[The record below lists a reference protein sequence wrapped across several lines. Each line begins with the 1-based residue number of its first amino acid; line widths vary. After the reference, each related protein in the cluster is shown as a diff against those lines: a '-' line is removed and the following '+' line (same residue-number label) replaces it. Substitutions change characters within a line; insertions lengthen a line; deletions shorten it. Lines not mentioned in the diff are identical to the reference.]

1 MRKECVKSGF
11 QRRVEFTPT
20 TRFGQA
26 PPGHHQ
32 AGYAVVG
39 ACPVRR
45 WPALGCAALS
55 DASWT
60 VADSSTLAPRRDRR
74 YRSPQGAV
82 PSRAGCIAD
91 VSAPTAARR
100 RRRGTSPA
108 STRCGISVTPA
119 CPTRRPPAHSSGSPP
134 VFAHRPLSLPR
145 RRTTAGHPAHRQVGA
160 LIQSMECAIHLCC
173 LRPLGNGS
181 IQRFAIRREAY
192 TGVVADGLPVSAVN
206 TGTFHRCPPSTGWT

>member
-1 MRKECVKSGF
+1 MSKVGF
-11 QRRVEFTPT
+11 QRRVEFRAT

-26 PPGHHQ
+26 PPGSHQ
-32 AGYAVVG
+32 AGCAVVG

-45 WPALGCAALS
+45 WPALGYAALS
-55 DASWT
+55 DASSS
-60 VADSSTLAPRRDRR
+60 AGDSSTLAPRRDRW

-82 PSRAGCIAD
+82 PSRAGCIAA

-134 VFAHRPLSLPR
+134 VFAHRPLSLPC
-145 RRTTAGHPAHRQVGA
+145 RRTAASHPAHGQ
-160 LIQSMECAIHLCC
+160 
-173 LRPLGNGS
+173 
-181 IQRFAIRREAY
+181 
-192 TGVVADGLPVSAVN
+192 VSASLHVLE
-206 TGTFHRCPPSTGWT
+206 G

>member
-1 MRKECVKSGF
+1 MSKSWLPATG
-11 QRRVEFTPT
+11 RITPT

-32 AGYAVVG
+32 AGCAVVG

-45 WPALGCAALS
+45 WPALGYAALS
-55 DASWT
+55 DASSS
-60 VADSSTLAPRRDRR
+60 AGDSSTLAPRRDRW

-134 VFAHRPLSLPR
+134 VFAHRPLSLPC
-145 RRTTAGHPAHRQVGA
+145 RRTAASHPAHGQ
-160 LIQSMECAIHLCC
+160 
-173 LRPLGNGS
+173 
-181 IQRFAIRREAY
+181 
-192 TGVVADGLPVSAVN
+192 VSASLHVLED
-206 TGTFHRCPPSTGWT
+206 